1 MRKTL
6 ENLYYGNIFP
16 SEQQYAR
23 NTQYDKAIRT
33 VSKKEEQLKLLL
45 GEKERT
51 MLKEMVTAQITLNG
65 ITAEE
70 NFILGFRLGIRL
82 GIEIMDDTDSCIST
96 I

>member
-6 ENLYYGNIFP
+6 ENLYYGNISP
-16 SEQQYAR
+16 SEQQYTR
-23 NTQYDKAIRT
+23 NIKYDKAIRT
-33 VSKKEEQLKLLL
+33 VSEKEEQLKNLLA
-45 GEKERT
+45 EKERAL
-51 MLKEMVTAQITLNG
+51 LKEMVTAQITLNG

-70 NFILGFRLGIRL
+70 NFILGFRLGMRL

>member
-6 ENLYYGNIFP
+6 ENLYYGNISP

>member
-1 MRKTL
+1 MQHIISTIPCAGISKS
-6 ENLYYGNIFP
+6 F
-16 SEQQYAR
+16 
-23 NTQYDKAIRT
+23 RT
-33 VSKKEEQLKLLL
+33 VSEKEEQLKILLC
-45 GEKERT
+45 EKDQAL
-51 MLKEMVTAQITLNG
+51 LKEMVTAQINLNG